1 MIKTDEK
8 PLIGFFPGFFD
19 IGETYPL
26 IQIAKS
32 YQELG
37 GKVVIFSH
45 GGEYEYL
52 AKEQGFKIT
61 RLEPFANGQDIK
73 RYFISSSDEEI
84 IDLIKNHIKL
94 YNESSIKA
102 MVQTSSYLDCILACV
117 VAKIP
122 LISVISGTLIT
133 PYFKAN
139 FGTFPDNIEG
149 FFTQLL
155 PQSFK
160 NWLTNWQAL
169 HYKGPITKKFNRIV
183 KKINIE
189 KRFRNFQDIRLGN
202 YTLMSD
208 DIEFLGLKPTK
219 KFPAENYIGPML
231 SDDLFDSK
239 EKQDDEINNFLKE
252 SGKKILLSM
261 GSSPMM
267 KGLFLRILEI
277 FNRTDYNVI
286 ATYTSLLKDDEL
298 PELNDNILLKKFVPY
313 IAELNKDVD
322 LAVIHGGR
330 GTVYNAAYSGKPA
343 IGIPLNGEQ
352 QFNLDNLV
360 RHGEAIRLSKTFFTE
375 EKFLDAIQFIFDNY
389 DTYLKNSKALAN
401 KFQKSDGDK
410 KAAKRIS
417 EIIKND
423 G

>member
-26 IQIAKS
+26 IKIAKS
-32 YQELG
+32 YQEQG

-45 GGEYEYL
+45 SGEYEYI

-61 RLEPFANGQDIK
+61 RLEPFASGQDIK
-73 RYFISSSDEEI
+73 RYFLSKSDEEI
-84 IDLIKNHIKL
+84 IDLINNHAKI
-94 YNESSIKA
+94 YTESGIKA
-102 MVQTSSYLDCILACV
+102 LVQTSSYLDCILACT

-122 LISVISGTLIT
+122 IISVISGTLIT

-160 NWLTNWQAL
+160 NRLTNWQAL
-169 HYKGPITKKFNRIV
+169 HYKGPITKKFNRIA

-189 KRFRNFQDIRLGN
+189 KRFRNFQEIRMGN

-208 DIEFLGLKPTK
+208 DIKFLGLKPTK
-219 KFPAENYIGPML
+219 KFPAENYIGPIL
-231 SDDLFDSK
+231 SDELFDTK
-239 EKQDDEINNFLKE
+239 EKQDDEINNFLKK
-252 SGKKILLSM
+252 SGKKILLTM
-261 GSSPMM
+261 GSSTIM
-267 KGLFLRILEI
+267 KGLFLKILDI
-277 FNRTDYNVI
+277 FNKMDYSVI
-286 ATYTSLLKDDEL
+286 ATYTSLLKENEI
-298 PELNDNILLKKFVPY
+298 PKLNDNILLKKFVPFV
-313 IAELNKDVD
+313 AELNKKVD

-360 RHGEAIRLSKTFFTE
+360 RHGGAIRLSKTFFTE
-375 EKFLDAIQFIFDNY
+375 EKFIDAIQHVFYNY
-389 DTYLKNSKALAN
+389 DTYLKNSTTLAD
-401 KFQKSDGDK
+401 KLQESDGDK
-410 KAAKRIS
+410 KSAERIL
-417 EIIKND
+417 EIVKNIS
-423 G
+423 